1 MIIADALIDIPAI
14 RMIDKLRNVPPRRKS
29 TGKVIMPGGGLTVLS
44 RYLHASQGSCHD
56 FCKYGTGLSPGPE
69 SKIPRSPLRKVIAQ
83 ERAAIRN
90 LERVSESNAGERRK
104 KSEISV
110 KVSLDS
116 KIQEA
121 DDPVVVKTA
130 HTQGGHDLEN
140 NVEDLTDTK
149 NSKVSVK
156 FSYDAELHKPKYP
169 SHEDPVNIEAVAA
182 EGEAKEEEENAETKS
197 LRGEK
202 NRQVCVKPS
211 TDSESQKPDCIE
223 SEVSSWTD
231 KESVLREQELL
242 SLNETDYVVAHVKD
256 SKLKPQSKPSSLV
269 KQACLSGKQNSD
281 GLKRKEGNILSMTS
295 LGVSSGRNKGD
306 TTIRKGIRTSV
317 TGKKNVVLPSV
328 SLSPKESDPR
338 NLSMN
343 AQKKWRGVYRPKKQE
358 NAKQIKP
365 EKLHGKNAKVS
376 QNLKGVSHLMDQEN
390 VNKLNSEQ
398 ANPQTTLYLIKSNPK
413 NKPAE
418 SDQNNVVLIRPPS
431 SSKDKSMK
439 HNQNRISIGRP
450 PHVYEKKKLIYKP
463 KGIHSSGF
471 PLSLSSFPGKRSLRP
486 IPNALTI
493 TQPALASLSTS
504 VSSKSSHNDTL
515 TEHDKAVAENKK
527 SSSKMIYKARPKRA
541 LMITS
546 NNKNLPG
553 KKLNFQRG
561 KMIELPV
568 EDCTPRR
575 LTFKKRELVDNRN
588 DDNWKGKVEACTPR
602 RLKFKQRVYVNS
614 INDENQNSRVKEFTP
629 KRLKFRRREIVD
641 NQNGNNQNGK
651 VKECTPR
658 RLKFR
663 RRVIVDNQNGDNKNS
678 RIEELTPRIHEFRR
692 KLIVDNIDDHN
703 QNAKVEEFS
712 PRKLESRQ
720 RNLDNRNSD
729 VQNSRGEDSAPAKF
743 DSCRRTLD
751 NRNSDDQNSRGEDS
765 APTALES
772 CQRTLDNRNSDDQNS
787 RGEDTAP
794 TKLESCQR
802 ALDNRNSDDQNSR
815 GEDSAPTKLKSCQR
829 TLDNRN
835 SDDQNSRVEDS
846 APRKL
851 IFRPKVPEEQKIDY
865 IQTCK
870 AGTSK
875 NDSGRKEANGQY
887 NGTKIQSRKFS
898 LIQRDLKEKKVA
910 GILYNNIIEETASK
924 FARTK
929 ASKVK
934 ALVSAFETV
943 ISLDTG
949 ISESEDEN

>member
-256 SKLKPQSKPSSLV
+256 SKLKPQSKPSSIV

-729 VQNSRGEDSAPAKF
+729 VQNSRGEDSAP
-743 DSCRRTLD
+743 
-751 NRNSDDQNSRGEDS
+751 
-765 APTALES
+765 TALES

>member
-14 RMIDKLRNVPPRRKS
+14 RRIDKLRNVPPRRKS

-44 RYLHASQGSCHD
+44 RYLHASLGSCHD

-104 KSEISV
+104 KSAISV

-116 KIQEA
+116 KIEEA
-121 DDPVVVKTA
+121 DDPLVVKTA
-130 HTQGGHDLEN
+130 QTQGGHDLGNDE
-140 NVEDLTDTK
+140 EDLTDAK

-156 FSYDAELHKPKYP
+156 FSYDAELQKPKYP

-182 EGEAKEEEENAETKS
+182 EGEGKEEEENAETKS

-202 NRQVCVKPS
+202 NRQVCVKP
-211 TDSESQKPDCIE
+211 TDSESQKPDCVE
-223 SEVSSWTD
+223 SEVSSWTE
-231 KESVLREQELL
+231 KESVLQEQELL
-242 SLNETDYVVAHVKD
+242 SLNKTDYVVAHVKD
-256 SKLKPQSKPSSLV
+256 SKLKPESKPSSLV

-281 GLKRKEGNILSMTS
+281 GLERKEGNILSMTS

-306 TTIRKGIRTSV
+306 TTIRKGIRTSASAD
-317 TGKKNVVLPSV
+317 KKNVVLPSV

-365 EKLHGKNAKVS
+365 EKLHGKNAKVTE
-376 QNLKGVSHLMDQEN
+376 NLKGVSHSMDQEN
-390 VNKLNSEQ
+390 VNKLNLEQ
-398 ANPQTTLYLIKSNPK
+398 ANPETTSYLIKSNPE

-418 SDQNNVVLIRPPS
+418 SDQNNVVLKRPPS

-450 PHVYEKKKLIYKP
+450 PHAYEKKKLIYKL
-463 KGIHSSGF
+463 KGIQSSGL
-471 PLSLSSFPGKRSLRP
+471 PLSLSSFPGKKSLRP
-486 IPNALTI
+486 TPNGLTI
-493 TQPALASLSTS
+493 TQPSLASLSTS

-527 SSSKMIYKARPKRA
+527 SSSKMIYKGRPKRA

-575 LTFKKRELVDNRN
+575 FTFKKRELVDNRN
-588 DDNWKGKVEACTPR
+588 DDNQKGKVEDCTPR
-602 RLKFKQRVYVNS
+602 RLKFKQRVYVNN
-614 INDENQNSRVKEFTP
+614 INDDNQNSRVKEFTL

-641 NQNGNNQNGK
+641 NQNGDNQNGK
-651 VKECTPR
+651 VKECTPM

-678 RIEELTPRIHEFRR
+678 RIEELTSRIHEFRQ

-712 PRKLESRQ
+712 PRKLESCQ

-729 VQNSRGEDSAPAKF
+729 DQNSRGEDSAPTKLE
-743 DSCRRTLD
+743 SCQRTLD

-765 APTALES
+765 APTTLES
-772 CQRTLDNRNSDDQNS
+772 CQRTLDNRNSDDQNSSGEDTAPTKLESCRRALDNRNSDDQNS

-794 TKLESCQR
+794 TKLESCRR

-815 GEDSAPTKLKSCQR
+815 G
-829 TLDNRN
+829 
-835 SDDQNSRVEDS
+835 EDS

-865 IQTCK
+865 IQTSK

-949 ISESEDEN
+949 ISESEDKN

>member
-14 RMIDKLRNVPPRRKS
+14 RRIDKLRNVPPRRKS

-44 RYLHASQGSCHD
+44 RYLHASLGSCHD

-90 LERVSESNAGERRK
+90 LERVSESTAGERRK
-104 KSEISV
+104 KSAISV
-110 KVSLDS
+110 KASLDS
-116 KIQEA
+116 KIEEA
-121 DDPVVVKTA
+121 DDPLVVKTA
-130 HTQGGHDLEN
+130 QTQGGHDLEN
-140 NVEDLTDTK
+140 DEEDLTDTK

-156 FSYDAELHKPKYP
+156 FSYDAELQKPKYP
-169 SHEDPVNIEAVAA
+169 SHEDLVNIEAVAA

-197 LRGEK
+197 QRGEK

-211 TDSESQKPDCIE
+211 TDSESQKPDCVEI
-223 SEVSSWTD
+223 EVSSWTE
-231 KESVLREQELL
+231 KESVLQEQELL
-242 SLNETDYVVAHVKD
+242 SLNKTDYVVAHVKD
-256 SKLKPQSKPSSLV
+256 SKLKPESKPSSLV

-281 GLKRKEGNILSMTS
+281 GLERKEGNILSMTS

-317 TGKKNVVLPSV
+317 IADKKNVVLPSV
-328 SLSPKESDPR
+328 SLSPKEYDPR

-365 EKLHGKNAKVS
+365 EKLHGKNAKVTE
-376 QNLKGVSHLMDQEN
+376 NLKGVSHSMDQEN

-398 ANPQTTLYLIKSNPK
+398 ANPETTSYLIKSNPE

-418 SDQNNVVLIRPPS
+418 SDQNNVVLKRPPS

-450 PHVYEKKKLIYKP
+450 PRK
-463 KGIHSSGF
+463 
-471 PLSLSSFPGKRSLRP
+471 SLRP
-486 IPNALTI
+486 TPNGLTI
-493 TQPALASLSTS
+493 TQPSLASLSTS

-527 SSSKMIYKARPKRA
+527 
-541 LMITS
+541 
-546 NNKNLPG
+546 NLPG

-561 KMIELPV
+561 KMIELSV

-588 DDNWKGKVEACTPR
+588 DDNQKGKVEDCTPR
-602 RLKFKQRVYVNS
+602 RLKFKQRVYVNN
-614 INDENQNSRVKEFTP
+614 INDDNQNSRVKEFTP

-641 NQNGNNQNGK
+641 NQNGDNQNGK
-651 VKECTPR
+651 VKECTPM

-678 RIEELTPRIHEFRR
+678 RIEELTSRIHEFRQ

-712 PRKLESRQ
+712 PRKLESCQ

-729 VQNSRGEDSAPAKF
+729 DQNSRGEDSAPTKLE
-743 DSCRRTLD
+743 SCQRTLD

-765 APTALES
+765 APTTLES

-794 TKLESCQR
+794 TKLESCRR

-815 GEDSAPTKLKSCQR
+815 G
-829 TLDNRN
+829 
-835 SDDQNSRVEDS
+835 EDS

-865 IQTCK
+865 IQTSK

-898 LIQRDLKEKKVA
+898 LIQTDLKEKKVA
-910 GILYNNIIEETASK
+910 GISYNNIIEETASK

-949 ISESEDEN
+949 ISESEDKN

>member
-14 RMIDKLRNVPPRRKS
+14 RRIDKLRNVPPRRKS

-56 FCKYGTGLSPGPE
+56 FCKYGTGLCPGPE
-69 SKIPRSPLRKVIAQ
+69 SKISGSPLRKVIAQ

-90 LERVSESNAGERRK
+90 LERVSESNAEERRK
-104 KSEISV
+104 KSAISV
-110 KVSLDS
+110 KVYLDS

-121 DDPVVVKTA
+121 DDP
-130 HTQGGHDLEN
+130 
-140 NVEDLTDTK
+140 
-149 NSKVSVK
+149 
-156 FSYDAELHKPKYP
+156 FSYDAELQKPKYP

-182 EGEAKEEEENAETKS
+182 EGEAEEEEENAETKS

-211 TDSESQKPDCIE
+211 TDSESQKPDCLE

-231 KESVLREQELL
+231 KESVLWEQELL

-269 KQACLSGKQNSD
+269 KRACPSGKQNSD

-317 TGKKNVVLPSV
+317 IADKKNVVLPSV
-328 SLSPKESDPR
+328 SFSPKESDPR

-365 EKLHGKNAKVS
+365 DKLHGKNAKVS
-376 QNLKGVSHLMDQEN
+376 ENLKGVSHSMDQEN

-398 ANPQTTLYLIKSNPK
+398 ANPETTSYLIKSNPE

-463 KGIHSSGF
+463 KGIQSSGL
-471 PLSLSSFPGKRSLRP
+471 PLSLCSFPGKRSLRP
-486 IPNALTI
+486 TPNGLTL
-493 TQPALASLSTS
+493 TQPSLASLSTS

-588 DDNWKGKVEACTPR
+588 DDNWKGKVEDCTPR
-602 RLKFKQRVYVNS
+602 RLKFKQRVYVNN
-614 INDENQNSRVKEFTP
+614 INDDNKNSRVKEFTP
-629 KRLKFRRREIVD
+629 KRLKFRGREIVD
-641 NQNGNNQNGK
+641 NRNGDNQNGK
-651 VKECTPR
+651 VKECTPK

-663 RRVIVDNQNGDNKNS
+663 QRVIVDNQNGDNKNS

-729 VQNSRGEDSAPAKF
+729 
-743 DSCRRTLD
+743 
-751 NRNSDDQNSRGEDS
+751 
-765 APTALES
+765 
-772 CQRTLDNRNSDDQNS
+772 
-787 RGEDTAP
+787 
-794 TKLESCQR
+794 
-802 ALDNRNSDDQNSR
+802 DQNSR

-865 IQTCK
+865 IQTSK

-875 NDSGRKEANGQY
+875 NDSGRKEAYRQY

-898 LIQRDLKEKKVA
+898 LIQRDIKEKKVA

>member
-14 RMIDKLRNVPPRRKS
+14 RRIDKLRNVPPRRKS

-44 RYLHASQGSCHD
+44 RYLHASLGSCHD

-104 KSEISV
+104 KSAISV

-116 KIQEA
+116 KIEEA
-121 DDPVVVKTA
+121 DDPLVVKTA
-130 HTQGGHDLEN
+130 QTQGGHDLEN
-140 NVEDLTDTK
+140 DEEDLTDTK

-156 FSYDAELHKPKYP
+156 FSYDAELQKPKYP
-169 SHEDPVNIEAVAA
+169 SHEDSVNIEAVAA

-197 LRGEK
+197 PRGEK

-211 TDSESQKPDCIE
+211 TDSESQKPNCVE
-223 SEVSSWTD
+223 SEVSSWTE
-231 KESVLREQELL
+231 KESVLQEQELL
-242 SLNETDYVVAHVKD
+242 SLNKTDYVVAHVKD
-256 SKLKPQSKPSSLV
+256 SKLKPESKPSSLV

-281 GLKRKEGNILSMTS
+281 GLERKEGNILSMTS

-317 TGKKNVVLPSV
+317 IADKKNVVLPSV

-358 NAKQIKP
+358 NAKQIKH
-365 EKLHGKNAKVS
+365 EKLHGKNAKVTE
-376 QNLKGVSHLMDQEN
+376 NLKGVSHSMDQEN

-398 ANPQTTLYLIKSNPK
+398 ANPETTSYLIKSNPE

-418 SDQNNVVLIRPPS
+418 SDQNNVVLKRPPS

-439 HNQNRISIGRP
+439 HNQNRISIGQP

-463 KGIHSSGF
+463 KGIQSSGL
-471 PLSLSSFPGKRSLRP
+471 PLSLSSFLGKKSLRP
-486 IPNALTI
+486 TPNGLTI
-493 TQPALASLSTS
+493 TKPSLASLSTS

-575 LTFKKRELVDNRN
+575 LTFKKSELVDNRN
-588 DDNWKGKVEACTPR
+588 DDNQKGKVEDCTPR
-602 RLKFKQRVYVNS
+602 RLKFKQRVYVNN
-614 INDENQNSRVKEFTP
+614 INDDNQNSRVKEFTP

-641 NQNGNNQNGK
+641 NQNGDNQNGK
-651 VKECTPR
+651 VKECTPM

-678 RIEELTPRIHEFRR
+678 RIEELTSRIHEFRQ

-712 PRKLESRQ
+712 PRKLESCQ
-720 RNLDNRNSD
+720 RN
-729 VQNSRGEDSAPAKF
+729 
-743 DSCRRTLD
+743 LD

-765 APTALES
+765 APTKLES

-794 TKLESCQR
+794 TKLESCRR

-815 GEDSAPTKLKSCQR
+815 G
-829 TLDNRN
+829 
-835 SDDQNSRVEDS
+835 EDS

-865 IQTCK
+865 IQTSK

-910 GILYNNIIEETASK
+910 GISYNNIIEETASK

-949 ISESEDEN
+949 ISESEDKN

>member
-14 RMIDKLRNVPPRRKS
+14 RRIDKLRNVPPRRKS

-44 RYLHASQGSCHD
+44 RYLHASLGSCHD

-104 KSEISV
+104 KSAISV

-116 KIQEA
+116 KIEEA
-121 DDPVVVKTA
+121 DDPLVVKTA
-130 HTQGGHDLEN
+130 QTQGGHDLEN
-140 NVEDLTDTK
+140 DEEDLTDTK

-156 FSYDAELHKPKYP
+156 FSYDAELQKPKYP

-202 NRQVCVKPS
+202 NRQVWVKPS
-211 TDSESQKPDCIE
+211 TDSESQKPDCVE
-223 SEVSSWTD
+223 SEVSSWTE
-231 KESVLREQELL
+231 KESVLQEQELL
-242 SLNETDYVVAHVKD
+242 SLNKTDYVVAHVKD
-256 SKLKPQSKPSSLV
+256 SKLKPESKPSSLV

-281 GLKRKEGNILSMTS
+281 GLERKEGNILSMTS

-317 TGKKNVVLPSV
+317 IADKKNVVLPSV

-365 EKLHGKNAKVS
+365 EKLHGKNAKVTE
-376 QNLKGVSHLMDQEN
+376 NLKGVSHSMDQEN

-398 ANPQTTLYLIKSNPK
+398 ANPVTTSFLIKSNPE

-418 SDQNNVVLIRPPS
+418 SDQNNVVLKRPPS

-450 PHVYEKKKLIYKP
+450 PRVYEKKKLIYKP
-463 KGIHSSGF
+463 KGIQSSGL
-471 PLSLSSFPGKRSLRP
+471 PLSLSSFPGKKSLRP
-486 IPNALTI
+486 TPNGLTI
-493 TQPALASLSTS
+493 TQPSLASLSTS

-568 EDCTPRR
+568 EDCTTRR

-588 DDNWKGKVEACTPR
+588 DDNQKGKVEDCTPR
-602 RLKFKQRVYVNS
+602 RLKFKQRVYVNN
-614 INDENQNSRVKEFTP
+614 INDDNQNSRVKEFTP

-641 NQNGNNQNGK
+641 NQNGDNQNGK
-651 VKECTPR
+651 VKECTPM

-678 RIEELTPRIHEFRR
+678 RIEELTSRIHEFRQ

-712 PRKLESRQ
+712 PRKLESCQ
-720 RNLDNRNSD
+720 RN
-729 VQNSRGEDSAPAKF
+729 
-743 DSCRRTLD
+743 LD

-765 APTALES
+765 APTKLES

-815 GEDSAPTKLKSCQR
+815 GEDSAP
-829 TLDNRN
+829 
-835 SDDQNSRVEDS
+835 
-846 APRKL
+846 RKL

-865 IQTCK
+865 IQTSK

-898 LIQRDLKEKKVA
+898 LIQTDLKEKKVA

-949 ISESEDEN
+949 ISESEDKN

>member
-1 MIIADALIDIPAI
+1 
-14 RMIDKLRNVPPRRKS
+14 
-29 TGKVIMPGGGLTVLS
+29 
-44 RYLHASQGSCHD
+44 
-56 FCKYGTGLSPGPE
+56 
-69 SKIPRSPLRKVIAQ
+69 
-83 ERAAIRN
+83 
-90 LERVSESNAGERRK
+90 
-104 KSEISV
+104 
-110 KVSLDS
+110 
-116 KIQEA
+116 
-121 DDPVVVKTA
+121 
-130 HTQGGHDLEN
+130 
-140 NVEDLTDTK
+140 
-149 NSKVSVK
+149 
-156 FSYDAELHKPKYP
+156 
-169 SHEDPVNIEAVAA
+169 
-182 EGEAKEEEENAETKS
+182 
-197 LRGEK
+197 
-202 NRQVCVKPS
+202 
-211 TDSESQKPDCIE
+211 
-223 SEVSSWTD
+223 
-231 KESVLREQELL
+231 
-242 SLNETDYVVAHVKD
+242 AHVKD
-256 SKLKPQSKPSSLV
+256 SKLKPESKPSSLV

-281 GLKRKEGNILSMTS
+281 GLERKEGNILSMTS

-317 TGKKNVVLPSV
+317 IADKKNVVLPSV
-328 SLSPKESDPR
+328 SLSPKESDP
-338 NLSMN
+338 SMN

-376 QNLKGVSHLMDQEN
+376 ENLKGVSHSMDQEN

-398 ANPQTTLYLIKSNPK
+398 ANPETTSYLIKSNPE

-418 SDQNNVVLIRPPS
+418 PDQNNVVLKRPPS
-431 SSKDKSMK
+431 LSKDKSMK

-450 PHVYEKKKLIYKP
+450 PHVYEKKLIYKP
-463 KGIHSSGF
+463 KGIQSSGL
-471 PLSLSSFPGKRSLRP
+471 PLSLSSFPGKKSLRP
-486 IPNALTI
+486 TPNRLTI
-493 TQPALASLSTS
+493 TQPSLASLSTS

-515 TEHDKAVAENKK
+515 TEHDKVVAENKK

-568 EDCTPRR
+568 EGCTPRR

-588 DDNWKGKVEACTPR
+588 DDNQKGKVEDCTPR
-602 RLKFKQRVYVNS
+602 RLKFKQRVYVNN
-614 INDENQNSRVKEFTP
+614 INDDNQNSRVKEFTP

-641 NQNGNNQNGK
+641 NQNGDNQNGK
-651 VKECTPR
+651 VKECTPM

-678 RIEELTPRIHEFRR
+678 RIEELTSRIHEFRQ
-692 KLIVDNIDDHN
+692 KLIFDNIDDHN

-712 PRKLESRQ
+712 PRKLESCQ
-720 RNLDNRNSD
+720 RN
-729 VQNSRGEDSAPAKF
+729 
-743 DSCRRTLD
+743 
-751 NRNSDDQNSRGEDS
+751 
-765 APTALES
+765 
-772 CQRTLDNRNSDDQNS
+772 
-787 RGEDTAP
+787 
-794 TKLESCQR
+794 
-802 ALDNRNSDDQNSR
+802 LDNRNSDDQNSR
-815 GEDSAPTKLKSCQR
+815 GEDSAPTKLESCQR
-829 TLDNRN
+829 NLDTRN
-835 SDDQNSRVEDS
+835 SDDQNSRGEDS

-865 IQTCK
+865 IQNSK

-875 NDSGRKEANGQY
+875 NDSGQKEANGQY

-949 ISESEDEN
+949 ISESEDKN

>member
-14 RMIDKLRNVPPRRKS
+14 RRIDKLRNVPPRRKS

-44 RYLHASQGSCHD
+44 RYLHASLGSCHD

-104 KSEISV
+104 KSAISV

-116 KIQEA
+116 KIEEA
-121 DDPVVVKTA
+121 DDPLVVKTA
-130 HTQGGHDLEN
+130 QTQGGHDLEN
-140 NVEDLTDTK
+140 DEEDLTDTK

-156 FSYDAELHKPKYP
+156 FSYDAELQKPKYP

-202 NRQVCVKPS
+202 NRQVWVKPS
-211 TDSESQKPDCIE
+211 TDSESQKPDCVE
-223 SEVSSWTD
+223 SEVSSWTE
-231 KESVLREQELL
+231 KESVLQEQELL
-242 SLNETDYVVAHVKD
+242 SLNKTDYVVAHVKD
-256 SKLKPQSKPSSLV
+256 SKLKPESKPSSLV

-281 GLKRKEGNILSMTS
+281 GLERKEGNILSMTS

-317 TGKKNVVLPSV
+317 IADKKNVVLPSV

-343 AQKKWRGVYRPKKQE
+343 AQKKWTGVYRPKKLE

-365 EKLHGKNAKVS
+365 EKLHGKNAKVTE
-376 QNLKGVSHLMDQEN
+376 NLKGVSHSMDQEN

-398 ANPQTTLYLIKSNPK
+398 ANPETTSLLIKSNPE

-418 SDQNNVVLIRPPS
+418 SDQNNVVLKRPPS

-450 PHVYEKKKLIYKP
+450 PRVYEKKKLIYKP
-463 KGIHSSGF
+463 KGIQSSGL
-471 PLSLSSFPGKRSLRP
+471 PLSLSSFPGKKSLRP
-486 IPNALTI
+486 TPNGLTI

-588 DDNWKGKVEACTPR
+588 DDNQKGKVEDCTPR
-602 RLKFKQRVYVNS
+602 RLKFKQRVYVNN
-614 INDENQNSRVKEFTP
+614 INDDNQNSRVKEFTP

-641 NQNGNNQNGK
+641 NQNGDNQNGK
-651 VKECTPR
+651 VKECTPM

-678 RIEELTPRIHEFRR
+678 RIEELTSRIHEFRQ

-712 PRKLESRQ
+712 PRKLESCQ
-720 RNLDNRNSD
+720 RN
-729 VQNSRGEDSAPAKF
+729 
-743 DSCRRTLD
+743 LD
-751 NRNSDDQNSRGEDS
+751 NRNSDDQNSRG
-765 APTALES
+765 
-772 CQRTLDNRNSDDQNS
+772 
-787 RGEDTAP
+787 
-794 TKLESCQR
+794 
-802 ALDNRNSDDQNSR
+802 
-815 GEDSAPTKLKSCQR
+815 
-829 TLDNRN
+829 
-835 SDDQNSRVEDS
+835 EDS

-865 IQTCK
+865 IQTSK

-875 NDSGRKEANGQY
+875 NDSGRKEANGQD

-898 LIQRDLKEKKVA
+898 LIQTDLKEKKVA

-949 ISESEDEN
+949 ISESEDKN

>member
-14 RMIDKLRNVPPRRKS
+14 RRIDKLRNVPPRRKS

-44 RYLHASQGSCHD
+44 RYLHASLGSCHD

-90 LERVSESNAGERRK
+90 LERVSESTAGERRK
-104 KSEISV
+104 KSAISV
-110 KVSLDS
+110 KASLDS
-116 KIQEA
+116 KIEEA
-121 DDPVVVKTA
+121 DDPLVVKTA
-130 HTQGGHDLEN
+130 QTQGGHDLEN
-140 NVEDLTDTK
+140 DEEDLTDTK

-156 FSYDAELHKPKYP
+156 FSYDAELQKPKYP
-169 SHEDPVNIEAVAA
+169 SHEDLVNIEAVAA

-211 TDSESQKPDCIE
+211 TDSESQKPDCVEI
-223 SEVSSWTD
+223 
-231 KESVLREQELL
+231 
-242 SLNETDYVVAHVKD
+242 AHEKD
-256 SKLKPQSKPSSLV
+256 SKLKPESKPSSLV

-281 GLKRKEGNILSMTS
+281 GLERKEGNILSMTS

-317 TGKKNVVLPSV
+317 IADKKNVVLPSV

-365 EKLHGKNAKVS
+365 EKLHGKNAKVTE
-376 QNLKGVSHLMDQEN
+376 NLKGVSHSMDQEN

-398 ANPQTTLYLIKSNPK
+398 ANPETTSYLIKSNPE

-418 SDQNNVVLIRPPS
+418 SDQNNVVLKRPPS

-450 PHVYEKKKLIYKP
+450 PRK
-463 KGIHSSGF
+463 
-471 PLSLSSFPGKRSLRP
+471 SLRP
-486 IPNALTI
+486 TPNGLTI
-493 TQPALASLSTS
+493 TQPSLASLSTS

-561 KMIELPV
+561 KMIELSV

-588 DDNWKGKVEACTPR
+588 DDNQKGKVEDCTPR
-602 RLKFKQRVYVNS
+602 RLKFKQRVYVNN
-614 INDENQNSRVKEFTP
+614 INDDNQNSRVKEFTP

-641 NQNGNNQNGK
+641 NQNGDNQNGK
-651 VKECTPR
+651 VKECTPMR
-658 RLKFR
+658 PKFR

-678 RIEELTPRIHEFRR
+678 RIEELTSRIHEFRQ

-712 PRKLESRQ
+712 PRKLESCQ

-729 VQNSRGEDSAPAKF
+729 DQNSRGEDSAPTKLE
-743 DSCRRTLD
+743 SCQRTLD

-765 APTALES
+765 APTTLES

-794 TKLESCQR
+794 TKLESCRR

-815 GEDSAPTKLKSCQR
+815 G
-829 TLDNRN
+829 
-835 SDDQNSRVEDS
+835 EDS

-865 IQTCK
+865 IQTSK

-898 LIQRDLKEKKVA
+898 LIQTDLKEKKVA
-910 GILYNNIIEETASK
+910 GISYNNIIEETASK

-949 ISESEDEN
+949 ISESEDKN

>member
-29 TGKVIMPGGGLTVLS
+29 TGKVIMP
-44 RYLHASQGSCHD
+44 
-56 FCKYGTGLSPGPE
+56 GLSPGPE

-463 KGIHSSGF
+463 KGIHSSGL

-527 SSSKMIYKARPKRA
+527 SSSKMIYEARPKRA

>member
-14 RMIDKLRNVPPRRKS
+14 RRIDKLRNVPPRRKS

-44 RYLHASQGSCHD
+44 RYLHASLGSCHD

-90 LERVSESNAGERRK
+90 LERVSKSNAGERRK
-104 KSEISV
+104 KSAISV

-116 KIQEA
+116 KIEEA
-121 DDPVVVKTA
+121 DDPLVVKTA
-130 HTQGGHDLEN
+130 QTQGGHDLEN
-140 NVEDLTDTK
+140 DEEDLTDTK

-156 FSYDAELHKPKYP
+156 FSNDAELQKPKYP

-202 NRQVCVKPS
+202 NRQVWVKPS
-211 TDSESQKPDCIE
+211 TDSESQKPDCVE

-231 KESVLREQELL
+231 KESVLQELELL
-242 SLNETDYVVAHVKD
+242 SLNKTDYVVAHVKD
-256 SKLKPQSKPSSLV
+256 SKLKPESKPSSLV

-281 GLKRKEGNILSMTS
+281 GLERKEGNILSMIS

-306 TTIRKGIRTSV
+306 MTIRKGIRTSV
-317 TGKKNVVLPSV
+317 IADKKNVVLPSV
-328 SLSPKESDPR
+328 SLSPKESDP
-338 NLSMN
+338 SMN

-376 QNLKGVSHLMDQEN
+376 ENLKGVSHSMDQEN

-398 ANPQTTLYLIKSNPK
+398 ANPETTSYLIKSNPE

-418 SDQNNVVLIRPPS
+418 PDQNNVVLKRPPS

-463 KGIHSSGF
+463 KGIQSSGL
-471 PLSLSSFPGKRSLRP
+471 PLSLSSFPGKKSLRP
-486 IPNALTI
+486 TPNGLTI
-493 TQPALASLSTS
+493 TKQSLASLSTS

-515 TEHDKAVAENKK
+515 TKHDKVVAENKK

-568 EDCTPRR
+568 EGCTPRR

-588 DDNWKGKVEACTPR
+588 DDNQKGKVEDCTPR
-602 RLKFKQRVYVNS
+602 RLKFKQRVYVNN
-614 INDENQNSRVKEFTP
+614 INDDNQNSRVKEFTP

-641 NQNGNNQNGK
+641 NQNGDNQNGK
-651 VKECTPR
+651 VKECTPM

-678 RIEELTPRIHEFRR
+678 RIEELTSRIHEFRQ

-712 PRKLESRQ
+712 PRKLDSCQ
-720 RNLDNRNSD
+720 RN
-729 VQNSRGEDSAPAKF
+729 
-743 DSCRRTLD
+743 LD

-765 APTALES
+765 APTKLESCQRNLDTRNSDDQNSRGEDSAPTTLES

-815 GEDSAPTKLKSCQR
+815 GEDSAP
-829 TLDNRN
+829 
-835 SDDQNSRVEDS
+835 
-846 APRKL
+846 RKL
-851 IFRPKVPEEQKIDY
+851 IFRPKVPEEQKIDF
-865 IQTCK
+865 ILTSK

-949 ISESEDEN
+949 ISESEDKN